1 MANLRDLGLSEYEA
15 RTYRTLVGTGPII
28 AKDLSRASDVPMG
41 RIYDVLNELEDRDLV
56 RSQDASRPKTYVAV
70 EPDVALDR
78 LLAEKRRELDERLTR
93 YESVVDTLTAELAA
107 DDPVAEEFWTAAVGD
122 EETVALLLDRLAAA
136 DDRIVIVAGTPATGV
151 DLPAV
156 SDRVTAAIADA
167 LDRGVDTRVLVS
179 AALVDRLPDRIG
191 SGSRSL
197 ERLLDDERFESRVV
211 EGSGDR
217 PVEGIEGS
225 CTLLDDTEVCLE
237 VPHPLS
243 AGEPFAMIDLTD
255 PTFAAEVRDR
265 FEPRWAAAT
274 RLDRFRSRDEFDGR

>member
-1 MANLRDLGLSEYEA
+1 MASLRDLGLSEYEA

-93 YESVVDTLTAELAA
+93 YESVVDTLTAELSA
-107 DDPVAEEFWTAAVGD
+107 DNPVAEEFWTAAVGA

-136 DDRIVIVAGTPATGV
+136 DDRIVIVAGTPAAGV

-179 AALVDRLPDRIG
+179 AALVDRLPDRVG

-197 ERLLDDERFESRVV
+197 ERLLDDERFEARVV

-255 PTFAAEVRDR
+255 PTFAAAVRDR